1 MAARQ
6 LGRPDLVRTN
16 RDWPKLDLQT
26 CVTGSAVLPTV
37 ATVADRDGVTLVT
50 ISRHDHPIPA
60 DSGPLGAS
68 TVVVI
73 DGDVDGDTGCLLRS
87 MLEEA
92 LDERSTVYCD
102 LSRAGFFGAAGANAL
117 LAAQR
122 RARALGRTVVLRG
135 VHGTAEMVLAVTGL
149 DGIVVLRDGT

>member
-1 MAARQ
+1 MARGRATVVRGSSHVPVTNDGRNAPMAARQ

-50 ISRHDHPIPA
+50 ISRHDHPMPA
-60 DSGPLGAS
+60 DAGPQGAS

-73 DGDVDGDTGCLLRS
+73 DGDVDGDTGCL
-87 MLEEA
+87 
-92 LDERSTVYCD
+92 
-102 LSRAGFFGAAGANAL
+102 
-117 LAAQR
+117 
-122 RARALGRTVVLRG
+122 
-135 VHGTAEMVLAVTGL
+135 
-149 DGIVVLRDGT
+149 